1 VACRVINGSIVVLL
15 DRLLRQAVT
24 ARHNS
29 DTTGGGMA
37 GAVKGRSHTRTPRSI
52 STMASQKGTLLLVV
66 LLAPVLIAAPGAR
79 AEEEA
84 CVKTPDGSIVCGE
97 SILKQPAVQQNHHR
111 SPPPAE
117 KESAGKSGYTHA
129 QLEWSK
135 WQSKM
140 PYTQLGRTGLRV
152 SRLSL
157 GSWVTFS
164 LQLGEHQARELMV
177 CAFDSGINFFDTAE
191 SYISGEAETI
201 MGNVIQW
208 GVENEVWRR
217 SDLVISTKVYWGK
230 RDGKIASVND
240 VGLSRKHVIE
250 GITASL
256 ERLQLTYVDVAFAHR
271 HDPRTPMEETVRAF
285 NHLVDRGMIFYW
297 GTSEWSAAQIQEAW
311 AVADRLGMVG
321 PTVEQPSYSM
331 LERKRVEVEYL
342 PLFTGGRGLGTT
354 IYSPL
359 ASGVLTG
366 KYNEGIPEGSRFTL
380 EQYKYIKE
388 RYLNGEADWDT
399 VVAKIDGLIAIAKRI
414 EATPAQLAVA
424 WCLSN
429 PHVSTVILG
438 ASKVAQ
444 LEENLGALQ
453 VVAKLTPAVMDE
465 IELILDNK
473 SGEPTDFLAKA
484 LDSAFLTV

>member
-1 VACRVINGSIVVLL
+1 
-15 DRLLRQAVT
+15 
-24 ARHNS
+24 
-29 DTTGGGMA
+29 
-37 GAVKGRSHTRTPRSI
+37 
-52 STMASQKGTLLLVV
+52 
-66 LLAPVLIAAPGAR
+66 
-79 AEEEA
+79 
-84 CVKTPDGSIVCGE
+84 
-97 SILKQPAVQQNHHR
+97 
-111 SPPPAE
+111 
-117 KESAGKSGYTHA
+117 
-129 QLEWSK
+129 
-135 WQSKM
+135 M

-164 LQLGEHQARELMV
+164 LQLGEHQARELMA

-191 SYISGEAETI
+191 SYISGEAEAI

-217 SDLVISTKVYWGK
+217 SDLVISTKVFWGK

-240 VGLSRKHVIE
+240 VGLSRKHVVE
-250 GITASL
+250 GVTASL
-256 ERLQLTYVDVAFAHR
+256 ERLQLAYVDVAFAHR

-285 NHLVDRGMIFYW
+285 NYLIDRGMIFYW

-311 AVADRLGMVG
+311 AVAERLGMVG
-321 PTVEQPSYSM
+321 PTCEQPSYSM
-331 LERKRVEVEYL
+331 LERRRVEVEYL
-342 PLFTGGRGLGTT
+342 PLFTGSRGLGTT

-399 VVAKIDGLIAIAKRI
+399 LVAKIDGLVAVAKKI
-414 EATPAQLAVA
+414 EATPAQLAIA
-424 WCLSN
+424 WCLAN
-429 PHVSTVILG
+429 PRVSTVILG

-453 VVAKLTPAVMDE
+453 VVAKLTPAVLEE
-465 IELILDNK
+465 IEHILGNK
-473 SGEPTDFLAKA
+473 PGGPTDFLAKA